1 MAHSPAKERHPQW
14 QMSPWLE
21 LLPEPHCCRA
31 YVSSSSNWPTLD
43 GIPCSSPQEAMKNT
57 CMDCIDDI
65 CTVHTPLCSENAK
78 YVQHNQWKADSCI
91 FSPFERLDPGKG
103 LKRWLC
109 FYILWT
115 WNSISKCLLPQRAYF
130 VFSTLNTL
138 YLGHSLKTTCLY
150 FSSWSGFCRCP
161 WCWNSILSHKN
172 TLKYR
177 SEILSL

>member
-1 MAHSPAKERHPQW
+1 
-14 QMSPWLE
+14 MSPWLE

-78 YVQHNQWKADSCI
+78 YVLHNQWKADSCI

-115 WNSISKCLLPQRAYF
+115 WKQYF
-130 VFSTLNTL
+130 KMPASTEGILL
-138 YLGHSLKTTCLY
+138 YLVHYLVRLHA
-150 FSSWSGFCRCP
+150 
-161 WCWNSILSHKN
+161 SILAPGQDFVAVRGVE
-172 TLKYR
+172 TR
-177 SEILSL
+177 SYHIKIH